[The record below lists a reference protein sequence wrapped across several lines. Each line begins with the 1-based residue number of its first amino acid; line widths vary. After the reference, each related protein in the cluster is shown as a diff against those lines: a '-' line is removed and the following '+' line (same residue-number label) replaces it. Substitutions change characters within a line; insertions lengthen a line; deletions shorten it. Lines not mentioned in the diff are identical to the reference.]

1 MEPAHGMDLYSVD
14 WKLLTFMTNINYFN
28 SLKWQLVGLKWG
40 RSYKNPNES
49 KTPKKSLKMFSAYE
63 TFNFAPNLIK

>member
-1 MEPAHGMDLYSVD
+1 
-14 WKLLTFMTNINYFN
+14 MTNINYFN